1 MTPELSEHITLVI
14 FFVGIALCLPY
25 LFHVGYHLLRYLW
38 VILSIR
44 YSAKERQ
51 YRKNMARL
59 RKERK
64 ALKKQ
69 NCSTVHVDQQIQALI
84 IDYCRDTDE
93 LVEQLLKQ

>member
-25 LFHVGYHLLRYLW
+25 IFHVGYHLVRYLW
-38 VILSIR
+38 VIIGIR

-51 YRKNMARL
+51 FRKSMARL
-59 RKERK
+59 NRERK

-69 NCSTVHVDQQIQALI
+69 NCSSKYVDQQIQELI